1 MHRVSRNRQNVSQ
14 ENYKIIQET
23 TINTD
28 VTIAS
33 IFLIPKLPAISVGI
47 SQLVNLNYNLHIIK
61 GLKQGVFS
69 GNIAL

>member
-1 MHRVSRNRQNVSQ
+1 MHRVSRNQQNVSQ

-33 IFLIPKLPAISVGI
+33 IFLIPKLSAISVGI
-47 SQLVNLNYNLHIIK
+47 S
-61 GLKQGVFS
+61 
-69 GNIAL
+69 

>member
-47 SQLVNLNYNLHIIK
+47 S
-61 GLKQGVFS
+61 
-69 GNIAL
+69 